1 MKAFVFAGAPP
12 LEPLA
17 LVKGARMPSTAEED
31 FAETRSA
38 VLTDAASR
46 RWGLERRSVIVAML
60 LRGQEPQ
67 KR

>member
-1 MKAFVFAGAPP
+1 MKAFVLEGAST
-12 LEPLA
+12 LELLA

-31 FAETRSA
+31 SAEIRSA
-38 VLTDAASR
+38 VLTDAVLR

-60 LRGQEPQ
+60 LRGREPQ